1 MQSQS
6 NLQNIILVVAVYEP
20 IFKELDSPY
29 QEICNPINGVY
40 ASGYSHF
47 SSEMVGFASSTDA
60 WSEVSVLFTE
70 KYFFINKQQVGLN
83 HYRRIF
89 SLDPGEITLQ
99 HRTVD
104 YRTRFKLA
112 GTQAEFLPDYL
123 GRVIIPSPVHANIAV
138 DASLIAVDASL
149 IAADA
154 SMSSL
159 EGFLHSHGPLEE
171 ALNVACTAFNN
182 SVQDIFGVVDS
193 KHELA
198 HTFHVHP
205 WNMWIGSSE
214 FYEEWTSILYPIFK
228 SLDEISPSLPKSGYQ
243 NRWGGFIAE
252 RMFTVYINLCK
263 DSGRWDF
270 VERPVIFFEDTILA
284 ERDTILAERDTIL
297 AERDTIL
304 AERDTILAERDTILA
319 ERDKVAASLRNIL
332 TSKYRTATRFL
343 HIGEKYLKE
352 FFKS

>member
-6 NLQNIILVVAVYEP
+6 NLQNTILVVAVFEP

-47 SSEMVGFASSTDA
+47 SSEMVGFASNTDA

-123 GRVIIPSPVHANIAV
+123 GKVVIPMPVPANIAV
-138 DASLIAVDASL
+138 DSSL
-149 IAADA
+149 IAADPSIIA
-154 SMSSL
+154 ADPSMSSL

-171 ALNVACTAFNN
+171 ALNVACAAFNG
-182 SVQDIFGVVDS
+182 SVQEIFGVVDS

-198 HTFHVHP
+198 NTYYVYP

-228 SLDEISPSLPKSGYQ
+228 ALDEISSSLPKSGYQ

-252 RMFTVYINLCK
+252 RMFTVYIELCK
-263 DSGRWDF
+263 ESRRWDF
-270 VERPVIFFEDTILA
+270 VERPVIFFEDTVLA
-284 ERDTILAERDTIL
+284 ERDTVLAER
-297 AERDTIL
+297 EM
-304 AERDTILAERDTILA
+304 
-319 ERDKVAASLRNIL
+319 VAASLRTVL
-332 TSKYRTATRFL
+332 ASKSWKATRFL
-343 HIGEKYLKE
+343 RIGDKYLKGL
-352 FFKS
+352 FKYLNK

>member
-6 NLQNIILVVAVYEP
+6 NLQNTILVVAVFEP

-47 SSEMVGFASSTDA
+47 SSEMVGFASNTDA

-70 KYFFINKQQVGLN
+70 KYFFMNKEQVGLN

-89 SLDPGEITLQ
+89 SLDPGEATTQ
-99 HRTVD
+99 HRTAD
-104 YRTRFKLA
+104 FRTRFKLA
-112 GTQAEFLPDYL
+112 GTQAEFLPEYL

-138 DASLIAVDASL
+138 DASMIAVDAN
-149 IAADA
+149 IAVDA
-154 SMSSL
+154 RMNSL
-159 EGFLHSHGPLEE
+159 EGFMYSHGPLEE

-228 SLDEISPSLPKSGYQ
+228 ALDEISSSLPKSGYQ

-284 ERDTILAERDTIL
+284 ERDTILAERD
-297 AERDTIL
+297 
-304 AERDTILAERDTILA
+304 
-319 ERDKVAASLRNIL
+319 KVAASLRNIL
-332 TSKYRTATRFL
+332 TSKSWTATRFL
-343 HIGEKYLKE
+343 RIGEKYLKE